1 MALAPN
7 SFLSSFLPSLSLGQ
21 AIHLRQPQGHR
32 CLSHEPPLATMA
44 PGPDWPRFESMSF
57 VVNILACK
65 LKIVNNRN

>member
-32 CLSHEPPLATMA
+32 CLSLGPQWPQGQTGPGLRVCPLSSIY
-44 PGPDWPRFESMSF
+44 WL
-57 VVNILACK
+57 VN
-65 LKIVNNRN
+65 